1 MTMDHVKDEDRY
13 LEIVAFSR
21 IFAHFRAFSRI
32 FAHFRAFSRIFASRF
47 RVLLSLV

>member
-21 IFAHFRAFSRI
+21 IFAHFRVAFSRFTFFGLI
-32 FAHFRAFSRIFASRF
+32 LLLDFRF
-47 RVLLSLV
+47 LLPRLTQI